1 MEEDR
6 KETRRA
12 SFKNKK
18 QKTHKHGSA
27 EAKDQLKLNK
37 AFKSRK
43 REIEEEEIWE
53 MWEDEIYR

>member
-18 QKTHKHGSA
+18 QKTHRYGSA
-27 EAKDQLKLNK
+27 EAKDQIKINK

>member
-18 QKTHKHGSA
+18 QKTHKHRSA
-27 EAKDQLKLNK
+27 EAKDQIKLNK

-43 REIEEEEIWE
+43 REKT
-53 MWEDEIYR
+53 